1 MRESGWPDG
10 YDRPETNGVLPWLG
24 RGMKLFGLSLFSKK
38 PSPPVPDV
46 NTLYQQALAFQQQG
60 NLDQA
65 IRLFMDILAMLPANP
80 DLQRLLG
87 VAECQR
93 GNLDQGLSWL
103 NKALAGDSA
112 NPFLHVNIGLACYK
126 LGRQNEAL
134 LHLQK
139 TISLDPNCIDGYFN
153 LGNLQ
158 TDLGNYREA
167 NLCFDECIKLR
178 GGAEDYYNKGQVLQ
192 RQGKLLE
199 AESFFCTAIEKND
212 SRSENYVALGNVRY
226 EKGDYLNALTAYE
239 QAIQLD
245 SACGSAYWNKSITN
259 LLLGNY
265 EQGWVDFQWRP
276 GAERLLRD
284 SDTSKL
290 WLGDFS
296 IDRKTVLIV
305 SEHGLGDT
313 MQFARYIEYVL
324 QQGANVVFEVQPSL
338 VELMK
343 ASGMGRVIPQGCL
356 RPAYD
361 FYCPLLSLPLACKSL
376 QLEIPGKI
384 PYLNATP
391 DKTRFWSDKLSV
403 YQGLKVGL
411 VWSGGFHEGNP
422 EHWAVNARR
431 NIPLAEFS
439 VLNMEGVVFFSL
451 QKGQLACD
459 ELREQE
465 RTGWSGP
472 KIHDFTDQ
480 LNDFSDTAAFV
491 ANLDLIISVDTSVVH
506 LAGGLG
512 KTVWLLNRFDTCW
525 RWLLNR
531 SDSPWYPDATIFRQ
545 SAPGDWTGV
554 MEDVRERLELSA
566 APLRIS

>member
-1 MRESGWPDG
+1 MWESGWPDG

-38 PSPPVPDV
+38 PSPPVPEV

-93 GNLDQGLSWL
+93 GNLDLGLSWL

-139 TISLDPNCIDGYFN
+139 SISLDPNCIDGYFN

-199 AESFFCTAIEKND
+199 AESSFCTAIEKND

-226 EKGDYLNALTAYE
+226 EKGDYLKALTAYE

-324 QQGANVVFEVQPSL
+324 QQGANVVFEVQPPL

-361 FYCPLLSLPLACKSL
+361 FYCPLLSLPLACKPL

-391 DKTRFWSDKLSV
+391 DKTRFWSGKLSV

-431 NIPLAEFS
+431 NIPLTEFS

>member
-93 GNLDQGLSWL
+93 GNLDLGLSWL

-139 TISLDPNCIDGYFN
+139 SISLDPNCIDGYFN

-239 QAIQLD
+239 QGIQLN

-324 QQGANVVFEVQPSL
+324 QQGANVVFEVQPPL

-384 PYLNATP
+384 PYLNATL